1 MSACEPTAAPGPG
14 DGGDDDALVT
24 RYSAFRYVVAAL
36 YYLLSAWVLF
46 LLWRVIGRRGAGG
59 RRWQTAFYGF
69 VAAAS
74 LGRGV
79 YFTIQPA
86 IYDGSI
92 DLRNCVNALLSVV
105 PSLFFFSAYLVLLFF
120 WCAAPPWRRW
130 RVRRC
135 RTARGSLTRRP
146 FASRP
151 SSSPAA

>member
-1 MSACEPTAAPGPG
+1 MVALRTPREKAMSACEPTAAPGPG

-74 LGRGV
+74 
-79 YFTIQPA
+79 
-86 IYDGSI
+86 
-92 DLRNCVNALLSVV
+92 
-105 PSLFFFSAYLVLLFF
+105 FFSAYLVLLLF
-120 WCAAPPWRRW
+120 WGAAPPWRRW